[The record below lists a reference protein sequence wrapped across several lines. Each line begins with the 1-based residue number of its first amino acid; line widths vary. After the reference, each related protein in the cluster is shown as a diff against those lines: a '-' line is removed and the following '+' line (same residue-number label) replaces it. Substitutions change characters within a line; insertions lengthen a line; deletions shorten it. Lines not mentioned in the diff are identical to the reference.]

1 MADKKEIIT
10 TKLLS
15 KETIEKNKT
24 ALEIV
29 DFYTK
34 VSDIIERTH
43 IAMGKKA
50 SFRVTSSSTI
60 NEKLKTNVFSST
72 H

>member
-1 MADKKEIIT
+1 MAEKKEILT

-15 KETIEKNKT
+15 KESVEKNKT

-29 DFYTK
+29 DLYSK
-34 VSDIIERTH
+34 ANDIIERTH
-43 IAMGKKA
+43 IAMGKKT